1 LDELIAGLDRVAK
14 RRHAAVESGPSTYVA
29 LDLDQRI
36 IQLQY
41 TARNLERIIRG
52 EKLGFPEGGISVVR

>member
-1 LDELIAGLDRVAK
+1 VAIELN
-14 RRHAAVESGPSTYVA
+14 
-29 LDLDQRI
+29 QRI

-52 EKLGFPEGGISVVR
+52 EKLGFPEGGISAVR